1 MSELCKLWL
10 VNQTLVSPRCEG
22 EVGMAVK
29 GHQEGALRGG
39 NAVSLDWVS
48 VSILGH
54 PFPLFPDSIS
64 GENRQG
70 VCAISLCYFLQ
81 LHGYL

>member
-39 NAVSLDWVS
+39 NAES
-48 VSILGH
+48 
-54 PFPLFPDSIS
+54 
-64 GENRQG
+64 
-70 VCAISLCYFLQ
+70 
-81 LHGYL
+81 